1 MEKISCDIVRDLMPG
16 YLDGIC
22 SEDSKR
28 LVDEHMEQCPVC
40 KVFLQQ
46 VQKADQGKETAQ
58 VDGLRKV
65 RQTLDLR
72 ILLCFAV
79 CVIVFLLMGTFSVQ
93 WYGSIPQSFFRI
105 SLPLLMLTYYGA
117 FAEGKSWR
125 LPKRPEWLVPVVALA
140 LVVGLALL
148 QMIAIE
154 LPIKKEMNPS
164 QLQTWGPFIAAWNRA
179 GMIMAVSL
187 LVVLAYFAKKRE
199 KLFLISQNVS
209 WLALHLALSFG
220 SFLRDMNSLEEAKQ
234 ALLFNG
240 GMLLLEFVVVVLA
253 EIVPGLIRRQRRR

>member
-16 YLDGIC
+16 YLDDIC
-22 SEDSKR
+22 SEDSRK
-28 LVDEHMEQCPVC
+28 LVDEHMELCPAC
-40 KVFLQQ
+40 KEFLQQ
-46 VQKADQGKETAQ
+46 VQKADQGKETAK

-65 RQTLDLR
+65 RQTLNLR

-79 CVIVFLLMGTFSVQ
+79 CVVVFLLMGTFSVQ
-93 WYGSIPQSFFRI
+93 WYGIIPQSFFRI

-125 LPKRPEWLVPVVALA
+125 LPKGLEWLMPVVSLA
-140 LVVGLALL
+140 IVVGLALL
-148 QMIAIE
+148 QMVAIE

-164 QLQTWGPFIAAWNRA
+164 QFQVWGPFIAAWNRA
-179 GMIMAVSL
+179 GLIIAVAL
-187 LVVLAYFAKKRE
+187 LVVLAYSAKKRE

-220 SFLRDMNSLEEAKQ
+220 SFIRNMNTLEEAKQ

-240 GMLLLEFVVVVLA
+240 GILLLEFTVVVLA
-253 EIVPGLIRRQRRR
+253 EIVPGLIRGQRRK